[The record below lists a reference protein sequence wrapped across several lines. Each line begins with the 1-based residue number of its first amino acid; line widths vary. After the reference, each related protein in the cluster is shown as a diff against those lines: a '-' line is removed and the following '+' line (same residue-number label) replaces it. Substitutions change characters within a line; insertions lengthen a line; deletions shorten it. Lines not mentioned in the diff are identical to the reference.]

1 LLGVLILLTA
11 PSAAMPLLD
20 ARSSKPLDEFSAC
33 FVRGAERSNRAWAY
47 LPNER
52 GGTFTDSG
60 AHGAR
65 ASYWLQARGAVSGT
79 RLRVY
84 ASAPSSTA
92 PELIE
97 AVDKCR

>member
-1 LLGVLILLTA
+1 
-11 PSAAMPLLD
+11 MPLLD

-33 FVRGAERSNRAWAY
+33 FIRGAERDNRAWAY

-60 AHGAR
+60 VHGTR
-65 ASYWLQARGAVSGT
+65 ASYWLHARGAASGT
-79 RLRVY
+79 RLRLY
-84 ASAPSSTA
+84 GAAPSAPA
-92 PELIE
+92 FGIIE

>member
-1 LLGVLILLTA
+1 
-11 PSAAMPLLD
+11 MPLLD

-33 FVRGAERSNRAWAY
+33 FIRGAERDNRAWAY

-79 RLRVY
+79 RLRLY
-84 ASAPSSTA
+84 RTAPSTA
-92 PELIE
+92 SFGVIK
-97 AVDKCR
+97 AVDECR

>member
-1 LLGVLILLTA
+1 
-11 PSAAMPLLD
+11 MPLLD

-33 FVRGAERSNRAWAY
+33 FIRGAERDNRAWAY

-65 ASYWLQARGAVSGT
+65 ASYWLQARGAASGT
-79 RLRVY
+79 RLRLY
-84 ASAPSSTA
+84 GAAPSAPA
-92 PELIE
+92 FGIIE